1 MRFRWRTA
9 GHIWVFVSFSLSP
22 FSSSLVLLFVLLV
35 ALSFDFAFR
44 LFLLTNELFCF
55 GYTPPQCCLPAC
67 KSRNYLR
74 LATLFLVWLPFL
86 FCFLLFSA
94 YLVLLMFSLSL
105 SILFYPVFGYCR
117 VPSVSAATRVSPLY
131 VYDTCNM
138 YARRSSFHLGLRCT
152 VLFCHFVYKVQN
164 ADCLSFRRM

>member
-1 MRFRWRTA
+1 
-9 GHIWVFVSFSLSP
+9 
-22 FSSSLVLLFVLLV
+22 
-35 ALSFDFAFR
+35 
-44 LFLLTNELFCF
+44 
-55 GYTPPQCCLPAC
+55 
-67 KSRNYLR
+67 
-74 LATLFLVWLPFL
+74 
-86 FCFLLFSA
+86 
-94 YLVLLMFSLSL
+94 MFSLSL

-164 ADCLSFRRM
+164 ADCLSFRRMYYSAHSELLEHFLWPRIPRRCVKLMRQQQQPDRVVPHRGQQSFKVKLLTWGSVI